1 MIKFF
6 YILVIIPFAALT
18 ATPQSIKDLELQ
30 RKKTEEEIKVATR
43 LLGDTEKQRNQ
54 TINNLAILKRQI
66 ELRSKLVN
74 EINHQIDALENEKQK
89 NSFYLQGL
97 NKDLLNLKKE
107 YSKLIQFSWRNKSNY
122 NILMFILAS
131 NDFNEAY
138 RKIKF
143 YQQFLTFREKQG
155 QEIIKTQKL
164 IVTEIENIELI
175 KTKLEV
181 TKEERRKE
189 IAKLNSDQAKFNIV
203 VQELRKKE
211 KQLKR
216 EIEDRRKSFEA
227 INKAIADLMAEEA
240 RRAKE
245 KKQDIR
251 DARYLKLSDGFAG
264 NKGKLPWPTRV
275 GMVVSEFGEHNHP
288 IIKGLKVKN
297 NGIDI
302 STEPKAKIFSVF
314 EGEVKKIVS
323 IPGANTAILIRHGEY
338 LTVYT
343 NLQRV
348 FVKVGDNVK
357 PQQEIGE
364 IYTDSNGKAILNF
377 QIWKENS
384 LQNPE
389 TWILP

>member
-1 MIKFF
+1 MVKFF
-6 YILVIIPFAALT
+6 YIFVLLFFVALT
-18 ATPQSIKDLELQ
+18 ALPQSIKDLEVQ

-66 ELRSKLVN
+66 ELRSKLVK
-74 EINHQIDALENEKQK
+74 EINHQIDALESEKVK

-97 NKDLLNLKKE
+97 NKDLLNLKRE
-107 YSKLIQFSWRNKSNY
+107 YSKLIQFAWRNKSNY

-138 RKIKF
+138 RRIKF
-143 YQQFLTFREKQG
+143 YQQFLKFREKQG
-155 QEIIKTQKL
+155 QEIIRTQKL
-164 IVTEIENIELI
+164 ILTEIENIELI

-189 IAKLNSDQAKFNIV
+189 IAKLNSDQSKFNNV

-211 KQLKR
+211 KQLKK

-227 INKAIADLMAEEA
+227 INKAIADLIAEEA

-264 NKGKLPWPTRV
+264 NKGKLPWPTKI
-275 GMVVSEFGEHNHP
+275 GMIVSEFGEHNHP

-302 STEPKAKIFSVF
+302 STEPNARIFSVF

-343 NLQRV
+343 NLQKV

-377 QIWKENS
+377 QIWKENN
-384 LQNPE
+384 LQNPQ

>member
-1 MIKFF
+1 MVKFF
-6 YILVIIPFAALT
+6 YIFVLITFAALT
-18 ATPQSIKDLELQ
+18 AKPQSIKELETQ
-30 RKKTEEEIKVATR
+30 RKKTEEEIKIATR

-66 ELRSKLVN
+66 ELRSKLVT
-74 EINHQIDALENEKQK
+74 EINHQIEALENEKEK
-89 NSFYLQGL
+89 NSLYLQGL
-97 NKDLLNLKKE
+97 NKDLHNLKKE
-107 YSKLIQFSWRNKSNY
+107 YSKLIQFAWREKSNY

-138 RKIKF
+138 RRIKF
-143 YQQFLTFREKQG
+143 YQQFLKFREKQAH
-155 QEIIKTQKL
+155 EIVRTQKL
-164 IVTEIENIELI
+164 ILTEIENIEII
-175 KTKLEV
+175 KTKLEK

-189 IAKLNSDQAKFNIV
+189 IAKLNSDQLNFNNV

-211 KQLKR
+211 KQLKK
-216 EIEDRRKSFEA
+216 EIEERRKAFEA
-227 INKAIADLMAEEA
+227 INKAIADLIAEEA

-245 KKQDIR
+245 KKLEIR

-264 NKGKLPWPTRV
+264 NKGKLPWPTKI
-275 GMVVSEFGEHNHP
+275 GMIVSEFGEHNHP

-297 NGIDI
+297 NGVDI
-302 STEPKAKIFSVF
+302 STEPNAKVFSVF

-343 NLQRV
+343 NLQKV
-348 FVKVGDNVK
+348 FVKVGDNLK

-384 LQNPE
+384 LQNPQ

>member
-1 MIKFF
+1 MVKIF
-6 YILVIIPFAALT
+6 YIFSFIFLAALT
-18 ATPQSIKDLELQ
+18 AIPQSIKDLEVQ

-43 LLGDTEKQRNQ
+43 LLGDTEKQRNK
-54 TINNLAILKRQI
+54 TVNNLAILKRQI

-74 EINHQIDALENEKQK
+74 DINHQIEALEKEKEK

-97 NKDLLNLKKE
+97 NKDLLNLKRE
-107 YSKLIQFSWRNKSNY
+107 YSKLIQFAWRNKSNY

-138 RKIKF
+138 RRIKF
-143 YQQFLTFREKQG
+143 YQQFIKFREKQG
-155 QEIIKTQKL
+155 NEIVRTQKMIL
-164 IVTEIENIELI
+164 HEIENIETI
-175 KTKLEV
+175 KTKLEIA
-181 TKEERRKE
+181 KRERRTE
-189 IAKLNSDQAKFNIV
+189 IEKLQSDQLKFNNV

-211 KQLKR
+211 RQLIN
-216 EIEDRRKSFEA
+216 EIENRRKAFEA
-227 INKAIADLMAEEA
+227 INKAITDLIAEEA
-240 RRAKE
+240 KRARE
-245 KKQDIR
+245 RKQEIR

-264 NKGKLPWPTRV
+264 NKGKLPWPTKI
-275 GMVVSEFGEHNHP
+275 GMIVSEFGEHSHP

-297 NGIDI
+297 NGVDI
-302 STEPKAKIFSVF
+302 STEPNARVFSVF

-338 LTVYT
+338 LSVYT
-343 NLQRV
+343 NLHKV
-348 FVKVGDNVK
+348 FVKIGDQVK

-377 QIWKENS
+377 QIWKENN
-384 LQNPE
+384 LQNPQ